1 MFFDICR
8 TRVLVMG
15 FTSGLPCKA
24 RCTVPVDM
32 SRALAMSKSVTR
44 RLIVIDFGSKE
55 VKVYRA
61 QGESYPRTMTS
72 GITLNHWGW
81 ISRQCRPTVFC
92 NGYGDTLG

>member
-15 FTSGLPCKA
+15 FMSGLPCKA

-32 SRALAMSKSVTR
+32 PRALAMSKSVTR

-55 VKVYRA
+55 AKVYRA
-61 QGESYPRTMTS
+61 QGES
-72 GITLNHWGW
+72 
-81 ISRQCRPTVFC
+81 
-92 NGYGDTLG
+92 